1 MVTMKKVF
9 VAGKIPQKGLEKLQQ
24 EFDVEL
30 YDDSERL
37 ISEAELKE
45 KIKDKDALLSLLST
59 PVNKEAIDNAPHLKI
74 IANYGAGYNNIDF
87 EYAAEKGI
95 YVTNTPEVSTNAT
108 ADLTIG
114 LILAAAR
121 RIAEGDKLCRTTGF
135 KGWAP
140 LFFLGRE
147 VSGKKLGIFGFGSI
161 GRAVAKRA
169 QGFDMEV
176 FYYKRNRLT
185 PQEEKELN
193 VTYLPFEELLKQS
206 DFITI
211 NSSYTPD
218 MRHLFG
224 REQFQMMKPTAY
236 LINAAR
242 GPIVHE
248 AALAEALKNKAIE
261 GAALDVY
268 EFEPEITEELKTLD
282 NVVLTPHI
290 GNATIET
297 RDTMALMA
305 VDNIIEVLNGRP
317 PLHAVNKPLVLS

>member
-1 MVTMKKVF
+1 MKKVF

-30 YDDSERL
+30 YDESERL

-297 RDTMALMA
+297 RDAMALMA

>member
-1 MVTMKKVF
+1 MKKVF

-297 RDTMALMA
+297 RDAMALMA

>member
-1 MVTMKKVF
+1 MKKVF

-108 ADLTIG
+108 ADLTMG

-218 MRHLFG
+218 MRYLFG

-297 RDTMALMA
+297 RDAMALMA

>member
-1 MVTMKKVF
+1 MVTVKKVF
-9 VAGKIPQKGLEKLQQ
+9 VAGRIPQKGLEKLQQ

-30 YDDSERL
+30 FDDSERL
-37 ISEAELKE
+37 ITEEELKE

-59 PVNKEAIDNAPHLKI
+59 PVNKEAIDNAPRLKI

-87 EYAAEKGI
+87 DYAAEKGI

-108 ADLTIG
+108 ADLTMG

-121 RIAEGDKLCRTTGF
+121 RIAEGDKLCRTKGF

-169 QGFDMEV
+169 RGFDMEV
-176 FYYKRNRLT
+176 FYYKRNRLS
-185 PQEEKELN
+185 PEEEKSLN

-218 MRHLFG
+218 MKHLFD

-236 LINAAR
+236 LINVAR

-248 AALAEALKNKAIE
+248 AALAEALKNKVIE

-297 RDTMALMA
+297 RDAMALMA
-305 VDNIIEVLNGRP
+305 VDNIIEVLNGRA
-317 PLHAVNKPLVLS
+317 PLNPVNKPVVLS

>member
-1 MVTMKKVF
+1 MKKVF

-121 RIAEGDKLCRTTGF
+121 RIAEGDKLCRTT
-135 KGWAP
+135 
-140 LFFLGRE
+140 
-147 VSGKKLGIFGFGSI
+147 
-161 GRAVAKRA
+161 
-169 QGFDMEV
+169 
-176 FYYKRNRLT
+176 
-185 PQEEKELN
+185 
-193 VTYLPFEELLKQS
+193 
-206 DFITI
+206 
-211 NSSYTPD
+211 
-218 MRHLFG
+218 
-224 REQFQMMKPTAY
+224 
-236 LINAAR
+236 
-242 GPIVHE
+242 
-248 AALAEALKNKAIE
+248 KA
-261 GAALDVY
+261 
-268 EFEPEITEELKTLD
+268 
-282 NVVLTPHI
+282 
-290 GNATIET
+290 
-297 RDTMALMA
+297 
-305 VDNIIEVLNGRP
+305 GRP
-317 PLHAVNKPLVLS
+317 SFSSAGK

>member
-1 MVTMKKVF
+1 M
-9 VAGKIPQKGLEKLQQ
+9 P
-24 EFDVEL
+24 
-30 YDDSERL
+30 
-37 ISEAELKE
+37 
-45 KIKDKDALLSLLST
+45 
-59 PVNKEAIDNAPHLKI
+59 DNQ
-74 IANYGAGYNNIDF
+74 
-87 EYAAEKGI
+87 
-95 YVTNTPEVSTNAT
+95 
-108 ADLTIG
+108 
-114 LILAAAR
+114 
-121 RIAEGDKLCRTTGF
+121 
-135 KGWAP
+135 GWAP

-297 RDTMALMA
+297 RDAMALMA

>member
-1 MVTMKKVF
+1 MKKVF

-108 ADLTIG
+108 ADLTMG

-297 RDTMALMA
+297 RDAMALMA